1 MGRPPDESA
10 ARSTAAESTVAAA
23 TAAESTVAPTAVGS
37 PAAGAGG
44 RHGVLC
50 AGTAVVD
57 LSKVIDHYPPLD
69 HIAIIEEFSLGT
81 GGPGLNMAVDLTRL
95 GAPFPVAFA
104 GVVGED
110 ANGDHI
116 LAACRAAGIDASG
129 LVRVAGA
136 DTSFTDAMV
145 ERHGGRR
152 TFFHHVGANAL
163 LTDDLLDVEGSA
175 ARILHLGAPGLH
187 PRLDET
193 GADGR
198 NGWVRLLERA
208 QVAGIRTNLEL
219 VSLDPA
225 RMAEV
230 AAPCLPHLDT
240 IVINDLEAAA
250 LLGSDL
256 AAEGADESVPWPGL
270 ERLALGLVDRGVRR
284 LAVVHFPAGCVAAAP
299 GGRVWRQ
306 GSVRV
311 PRDAVRSTTGAGDAF
326 AAGVLHGIHEEWPVE
341 RSLALGVASAAAC
354 LTSPTTSDGVGPAAE
369 VLASATTWGHRPT
382 E

>member
-1 MGRPPDESA
+1 MTGPSQRE
-10 ARSTAAESTVAAA
+10 R
-23 TAAESTVAPTAVGS
+23 
-37 PAAGAGG
+37 
-44 RHGVLC
+44 RGVLC

-69 HIAIIEEFSLGT
+69 HIAIIEEFSVST

-95 GAPFPVAFA
+95 GATFPVAFA
-104 GVVGED
+104 GVLGQD
-110 ANGDHI
+110 PHGDHVVQT
-116 LAACRAAGIDASG
+116 CRDAGIDTSG
-129 LVRVAGA
+129 IVRVPGA

-145 ERHGGRR
+145 ERRGGRR

-163 LTDDLLDVEGSA
+163 LTADLVDVESSP

-187 PRLDET
+187 PMLDAP
-193 GADGR
+193 GPDGG

-208 QVAGIRTNLEL
+208 QAAGIRTNLEL

-225 RMAEV
+225 RMAQV

-250 LLGSDL
+250 LTGSDL
-256 AAEGADESVPWPGL
+256 EAGAVDDPVPWAKLEELARGL
-270 ERLALGLVDRGVRR
+270 IERGVAR

-299 GGRVWRQ
+299 GGGVWRQ

-311 PRDAVRSTTGAGDAF
+311 PPEVVRSTTGAGDAF
-326 AAGVLHGIHEEWPVE
+326 AAGVVHGLHEEWPVE
-341 RSLALGVASAAAC
+341 ESLRLGVAAAASC
-354 LTSPTTSDGVGPAAE
+354 LRSPTTSEGLETAPEA
-369 VLASATTWGHRPT
+369 LASAARWGHRPT
-382 E
+382 S

>member
-1 MGRPPDESA
+1 M
-10 ARSTAAESTVAAA
+10 TAALGA
-23 TAAESTVAPTAVGS
+23 TGGE
-37 PAAGAGG
+37 AGTLDA

-50 AGTAVVD
+50 AGTVVVD
-57 LSKVIDHYPPLD
+57 VSKVIDHYPPLD
-69 HIAIIEEFSLGT
+69 HIALIEEFSVGT

-95 GAPFPVAFA
+95 GATFPVAFA

-110 ANGDHI
+110 AHGDHI
-116 LAACRAAGIDASG
+116 VAACHAAGIDTSG
-129 LVRVAGA
+129 LVRVPGA

-163 LTDDLLDVEGSA
+163 LTDGLLDVEGSS

-187 PRLDET
+187 PLLDAT
-193 GADGR
+193 GEDGR
-198 NGWVRLLERA
+198 NGWVRVLQRA
-208 QVAGIRTNLEL
+208 QAAGIRTNLEL

-250 LLGSDL
+250 LTGSDL
-256 AAEGADESVPWPGL
+256 EVAGADEPVPWSSVEGLARGLL
-270 ERLALGLVDRGVRR
+270 ERGVAR

-299 GGRVWRQ
+299 DGRVWRQ
-306 GSVRV
+306 GSVLV
-311 PRDAVRSTTGAGDAF
+311 PPEAVRSTTGAGDAF
-326 AAGVLHGIHEEWPVE
+326 AAGVVHGLHEDWPVE
-341 RSLALGVASAAAC
+341 ECLRLGVASAACC
-354 LTSPTTSDGVGPAAE
+354 LTSPTTSQGVALAGEALVAAE
-369 VLASATTWGHRPT
+369 RWGHRPT
-382 E
+382 G

>member
-1 MGRPPDESA
+1 MIGAGAGAPDASGKRATTGA
-10 ARSTAAESTVAAA
+10 AGATGATTAA
-23 TAAESTVAPTAVGS
+23 TAGAPQAGST
-37 PAAGAGG
+37 
-44 RHGVLC
+44 RRGVLC
-50 AGTAVVD
+50 AGTVVVD

-69 HIAIIEEFSLGT
+69 HIAIIEEFSVGT

-95 GAPFPVAFA
+95 GAAFPVSFA
-104 GVVGED
+104 GVVGDD
-110 ANGDHI
+110 AHGDHI
-116 LAACRAAGIDASG
+116 VAACRAAGIDTSR
-129 LVRVAGA
+129 LVRVPGA

-163 LTDDLLDVEGSA
+163 LTDDLLDVEGST

-187 PRLDET
+187 PLLDAPAE
-193 GADGR
+193 DGR

-208 QVAGIRTNLEL
+208 RAAGIRTNLEL

-225 RMAEV
+225 RMTEV
-230 AAPCLPHLDT
+230 AAPCLSHLDT

-250 LLGSDL
+250 LTGYALEAG
-256 AAEGADESVPWPGL
+256 GADDPVPWPELEAVAKGL
-270 ERLALGLVDRGVRR
+270 LDRGVAR

-311 PRDAVRSTTGAGDAF
+311 PREVVRSATGAGDAF
-326 AAGVLHGIHEEWPVE
+326 AAGVVHGLHEEWPVE
-341 RSLALGVASAAAC
+341 ECLRLGVAAAASC
-354 LTSPTTSDGVGPAAE
+354 LTSPTTSEGVAPAGDA
-369 VLASATTWGHRPT
+369 LAAAQRWGHRPT
-382 E
+382 A

>member
-1 MGRPPDESA
+1 V
-10 ARSTAAESTVAAA
+10 STAVAGPGQG
-23 TAAESTVAPTAVGS
+23 E
-37 PAAGAGG
+37 
-44 RHGVLC
+44 RRGVLC

-69 HIAIIEEFSLGT
+69 HIAIIEEFSVST
-81 GGPGLNMAVDLTRL
+81 GGPGLNLAVDLARL

-110 ANGDHI
+110 AHGDHVVET
-116 LAACRAAGIDASG
+116 CRVVGIDTSG
-129 LVRVAGA
+129 IVRMPGA

-145 ERHGGRR
+145 ERRGGRR

-163 LTDDLLDVEGSA
+163 LSTQLLDVESTN

-187 PRLDET
+187 PLLDAP
-193 GADGR
+193 GPDGR

-208 QVAGIRTNLEL
+208 QAAGIRTNLEL

-230 AAPCLPHLDT
+230 AGPCLPHLDT

-250 LLGSDL
+250 LCGSEL
-256 AAEGADESVPWPGL
+256 EAGAADDPVPWTDLEGL
-270 ERLALGLVDRGVRR
+270 AGDLIERGVAH
-284 LAVVHFPAGCVAAAP
+284 LAVVHFPAGCVAAGP
-299 GGRVWRQ
+299 EGRLWRQ

-311 PRDAVRSTTGAGDAF
+311 PPDAVRSTTGAGDAF
-326 AAGVLHGIHEEWPVE
+326 AAGVVHGLHQEWPVE
-341 RSLALGVASAAAC
+341 DSLRLGVAAAASC
-354 LTSPTTSDGVGPAAE
+354 LRSPATSEGLETAAE
-369 VLASATTWGHRPT
+369 ALAAAEHWGHRAT
-382 E
+382 GA